1 MFKKISCVLLSCLVS
16 CSILASTSN
25 NNDTTTTDDTMLMN
39 NISRDDVQQFV
50 TAVAIIKRYYITD
63 VSDKKLVGYAIRGML
78 ANLDPHS
85 AYLDKDDI
93 KELQATVSGKFV
105 GIGIELTI
113 KDGVLQVITP
123 LKGTPAFKADIRPN
137 DLIIKINNNLVQN
150 MTLEQAINEIK
161 GPRGTDVTLTILR
174 KGTDKPLIKTI
185 TRDVI
190 KVVVV
195 SGKLLE
201 NHFAYVSL
209 ALFQGSVATNL
220 QSTITQLQKD
230 AGGHLNGLILDLR
243 NNPGGLLEA
252 SADVAGLFLDSN
264 KITNKYN
271 DIVVYTTGRI
281 PGSDIELKAH
291 PGDIL
296 SGAPMVVLI
305 NGGSASASEIVAGA
319 LQDYKRAVV
328 MGTRSFGK
336 GSVQTVIPISDTS
349 AIKITTALYHTP
361 DGSVIQA
368 QGIIP
373 DVSVPELNVS
383 DANLKDLVTIDE
395 SDYQNHLVNSEA
407 KQEQARLAHLQKIR
421 DSEMKLAKDDYQLYQ
436 ALMMLKG
443 MAAVQ

>member
-1 MFKKISCVLLSCLVS
+1 MFKKISYVLLSCLVS
-16 CSILASTSN
+16 CSILADTSHN
-25 NNDTTTTDDTMLMN
+25 NGTTTDDTMLMN
-39 NISRDDVQQFV
+39 NISRADIQQFV
-50 TAVAIIKRYYITD
+50 TAVAIIKRYYITN

-123 LKGTPAFKADIRPN
+123 LKGTPALKADIRPN

-150 MTLEQAINEIK
+150 MTLEQAIDEIK

-185 TRDVI
+185 KRDVI

-201 NHFAYVSL
+201 NRFGYVSL

-220 QSTITQLQKD
+220 QSTIAQLQKD

-252 SADVAGLFLDSN
+252 SADVAGMFLDSN
-264 KITNKYN
+264 KITKKYN

-373 DVSVPELNVS
+373 DVSVPELDVS

-395 SDYQNHLVNSEA
+395 SDYQNHLVNDEA
-407 KQEQARLAHLQKIR
+407 KQQQARLANLQKIR

>member
-1 MFKKISCVLLSCLVS
+1 M
-16 CSILASTSN
+16 
-25 NNDTTTTDDTMLMN
+25 
-39 NISRDDVQQFV
+39 
-50 TAVAIIKRYYITD
+50 
-63 VSDKKLVGYAIRGML
+63 
-78 ANLDPHS
+78 
-85 AYLDKDDI
+85 
-93 KELQATVSGKFV
+93 
-105 GIGIELTI
+105 
-113 KDGVLQVITP
+113 
-123 LKGTPAFKADIRPN
+123 
-137 DLIIKINNNLVQN
+137 
-150 MTLEQAINEIK
+150 
-161 GPRGTDVTLTILR
+161 
-174 KGTDKPLIKTI
+174 
-185 TRDVI
+185 
-190 KVVVV
+190 
-195 SGKLLE
+195 
-201 NHFAYVSL
+201 
-209 ALFQGSVATNL
+209 
-220 QSTITQLQKD
+220 QKD

-252 SADVAGLFLDSN
+252 SADVAGMFLDSN
-264 KITNKYN
+264 KITKKYN

-373 DVSVPELNVS
+373 DVSVPELDVS

-395 SDYQNHLVNSEA
+395 SDYQNHLVNDEA
-407 KQEQARLAHLQKIR
+407 KQQQARLANLQKIR